1 MASFKNL
8 EAALLMLQAQA
19 LKHYGAIEILI
30 NNPVGM
36 SVHTDYTDEII
47 KHAKAL
53 SQCEEA
59 YGSLQKHFAP
69 KPPPAAQPVVRD
81 ETNIGEATVINEKN
95 SPTMRRAQKTAA
107 RRKKRQET
115 KKDE

>member
-8 EAALLMLQAQA
+8 EAALLTLQAQA

-30 NNPVGM
+30 NNPVGLAE
-36 SVHTDYTDEII
+36 HTDYADEII

-53 SQCEEA
+53 SECEEA
-59 YGSLQKHFAP
+59 YGSLQKHFVP
-69 KPPPAAQPVVRD
+69 KPAPAPQPVVRD
-81 ETNIGEATVINEKN
+81 DPKIGQATVISEEN
-95 SPTMRRAQKTAA
+95 SPTMRRAQKAAA

-115 KKDE
+115 KKDD